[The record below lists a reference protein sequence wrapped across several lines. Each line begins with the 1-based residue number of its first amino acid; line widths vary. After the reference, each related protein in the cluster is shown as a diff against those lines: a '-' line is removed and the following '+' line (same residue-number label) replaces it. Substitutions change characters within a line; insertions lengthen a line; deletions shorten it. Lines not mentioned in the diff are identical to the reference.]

1 MLRSALRIG
10 VSALTLV
17 SASGTAHALQPA
29 PASAPQ
35 DAQDAQEAQTAPPS
49 QEEQDAQTGP
59 EIVVTA
65 RLRGEN
71 LQDVPLSIAAFSEQ
85 AIERQQINDLDRLSF
100 AVPSL
105 SASDPFGRNN
115 PSVALRG
122 IGLAGIGDELPV
134 GIFIDGVYV
143 AGRSSANLLIT
154 DLERIEVARG
164 PQSALYGR
172 NTFAGAINFVT
183 KKPGNELDGYVEGT
197 LGSHDRYE
205 LRGGVSTPLVHD
217 RLFVH
222 LGAIYRDWGG
232 FYENQ
237 NPAGTELNRQRTTAF
252 NGLLRWTPTD
262 RIDVSFRANY
272 AEDDDTTA
280 AAFLVPLNIAP
291 TLSNGGSLGF
301 FAGEAPTRPV
311 DGSECCTASANV
323 VGFQRETQRYA
334 LTMGF
339 DVNDNIR
346 ITSITAHTD
355 EGQLYDQDVD
365 YRVEE
370 LFSFGNIINRQDF
383 SQELRAAYSS
393 DRLNA
398 LVGAFYYDFDNRF
411 QNAGYAQF
419 FLPPAARVTNPP
431 RTSGPFVSQTETEA
445 YAVFGSLGY
454 ELIDRVR
461 ATVDLRWN
469 HETKIFDYARG
480 VNLVPDPQRRRT
492 WESWTPRFTLDWR
505 PTDNSLYYISA
516 AKGFKT
522 GGFNDQINIFE
533 AERAYEP
540 ETNWT
545 YEIGTRQTLLDRRL
559 FANLTLFYIDWTD
572 QQVVSASA
580 AGAANN
586 TFIANAAQSTSRGF
600 ELELNARPTRRLELS
615 AALSLADAQFDEFI
629 DPALVGIDRATGQRA
644 TLPGL
649 TIAQLP
655 NGVFGADVSGNQL
668 PRTSKWQGTAS
679 AQYTGDINLL
689 GATQWYARADYAY
702 RSRQFAEPSNL
713 AFVGDQ
719 HRLNLRAGIEGDRYS
734 LSFWVNNAL
743 DDRTPPVII
752 RFSDFG
758 SFFTPPFVGTLKRA
772 FQVTPA
778 DGRTFGAT
786 LRFRFGS

>member
-1 MLRSALRIG
+1 
-10 VSALTLV
+10 
-17 SASGTAHALQPA
+17 
-29 PASAPQ
+29 
-35 DAQDAQEAQTAPPS
+35 
-49 QEEQDAQTGP
+49 
-59 EIVVTA
+59 VVTA

-522 GGFNDQINIFE
+522 GGFNDQINISE

-545 YEIGTRQTLLDRRL
+545 FEIGTRQTLLDRRL

-586 TFIANAAQSTSRGF
+586 TFIANAARLPRGF
-600 ELELNARPTRRLELS
+600 RARAKRSPHP
-615 AALSLADAQFDEFI
+615 AARTQRGASLADAQFDEFI
-629 DPALVGIDRATGQRA
+629 DPALVGIDAQRA
-644 TLPGL
+644 
-649 TIAQLP
+649 
-655 NGVFGADVSGNQL
+655 SGRRFPALRSRNCPTECSGPTYRQPAAPHL
-668 PRTSKWQGTAS
+668 QVAGDGERAI
-679 AQYTGDINLL
+679 YGDINLL
-689 GATQWYARADYAY
+689 GATHGMRARLRLPLTAVRRAV
-702 RSRQFAEPSNL
+702 EPCFRGRT
-713 AFVGDQ
+713 A
-719 HRLNLRAGIEGDRYS
+719 RLNLRAGIEGD
-734 LSFWVNNAL
+734 A
-743 DDRTPPVII
+743 I
-752 RFSDFG
+752 RSHSG
-758 SFFTPPFVGTLKRA
+758 
-772 FQVTPA
+772 
-778 DGRTFGAT
+778 
-786 LRFRFGS
+786 

>member
-1 MLRSALRIG
+1 MLPLALRIG

-17 SASGTAHALQPA
+17 AACGTAQAYQPA
-29 PASAPQ
+29 RAPGPE
-35 DAQDAQEAQTAPPS
+35 DRQET
-49 QEEQDAQTGP
+49 EDGQDAQTGG

-65 RLRGEN
+65 RLRGES
-71 LQDVPLSIAAFSEQ
+71 LQDVPLSIAAFSEE
-85 AIERQQINDLDRLSF
+85 AIERQQITDLDRLSF

-183 KKPGNELDGYVEGT
+183 KKPGNDLEAYIEGT

-205 LRGGVSTPLVHD
+205 LRGGLSAPLVRD
-217 RLFVH
+217 RLYLH
-222 LGAIYRDWGG
+222 IGAIYRDWGG
-232 FYENQ
+232 FYDNQ

-252 NGLLRWTPTD
+252 NGLLRWTPSD
-262 RIDVSFRANY
+262 RIDVNFRANY

-280 AAFLVPLNIAP
+280 AAFLVPANVAL

-301 FAGEAPTRPV
+301 FAGAAPSSPIN
-311 DGSECCTASANV
+311 GSECCTASANV

-339 DVNDNIR
+339 DVTDAIR
-346 ITSITAHTD
+346 ITSITSHTD
-355 EGQLYDQDVD
+355 ESQLYDQDVD

-370 LFSFGNIINRQDF
+370 LFSFGNIIDRQEF
-383 SQELRAAYSS
+383 SQELRAAYTS

-398 LVGAFYYDFDNRF
+398 LLGVFYYDFDNRF

-431 RTSGPFVSQTETEA
+431 RTSGPFVSQTETTA
-445 YAVFGSLGY
+445 YAVFGSVGY
-454 ELIDRVR
+454 ELIDGVR

-469 HETKIFDYARG
+469 RETKIFDYARG
-480 VNLVPDPQRRRT
+480 AALVPDPQRQRT

-505 PTDNSLYYISA
+505 PNEDSLYYISA

-586 TFIANAAQSTSRGF
+586 TFIANAARSTSQGF
-600 ELELNARPTRRLELS
+600 ELELNARPTNNLELS
-615 AALSLADAQFDEFI
+615 AAVALADAQFDEFI
-629 DPALVGIDRATGQRA
+629 DPALVGIDRATNLRA

-649 TIAQLP
+649 SIAQLP

-689 GATQWYARADYAY
+689 GADQWYARADYAY

-713 AFVGDQ
+713 AFVNDQ
-719 HRLNLRAGIEGDRYS
+719 HRLNLRVGLESDNYS

-786 LRFRFGS
+786 LRFRFGGF